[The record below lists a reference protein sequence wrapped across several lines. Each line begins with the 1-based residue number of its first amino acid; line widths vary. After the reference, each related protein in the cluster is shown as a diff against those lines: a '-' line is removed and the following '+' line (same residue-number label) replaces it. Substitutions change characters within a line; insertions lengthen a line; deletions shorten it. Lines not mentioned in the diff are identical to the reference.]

1 MVIENSNKE
10 ADMSGKIT
18 RRNLLTLGMAG
29 FLNLA
34 IESTKSSAATVLSNG
49 IDISWLP
56 SYEAAGGKF
65 LSSASKPID
74 AFALLKQS
82 GLKVVRVRV
91 FVNPNERNGQLSDAI
106 ALATRAKDAGLDFCL
121 DFHFS
126 DTWADPGHQSIPSG
140 WSSTNFDTLSSQLKA
155 YTISTLNEF
164 KTRNLPMAYV
174 QLGNEIAGGMLWPL
188 GKING
193 NDATSWRNF
202 TKLYSSAVSGLKSVY
217 PLAKNIIHLELGGQ
231 ATTINWWLSSAN
243 QYGLT
248 GYDVVGLSYY
258 PQWHGTIEQLTAS
271 LKMVAETYKK
281 PVLIAE
287 TAYPNTP
294 YTFGGDVIDSV
305 KGTVSGYPASP
316 SGQVSYIRKLQ
327 SVLKALKYTNGVG
340 VWWWEGLATQV
351 TSKGVVV
358 WNKGMTNSALVNT
371 KGKAL
376 SALSNMKV

>member
-1 MVIENSNKE
+1 MEITNLSKE
-10 ADMSGKIT
+10 AEMGVKIT
-18 RRNLLTLGMAG
+18 RRNLLTLGMSG
-29 FLNLA
+29 FLSLA

-56 SYEAAGGKF
+56 GYEAAGGKF
-65 LSSASKPID
+65 FSTANKQIE
-74 AFALLKQS
+74 AFSLLKQS

-91 FVNPNERNGQLSDAI
+91 FVNPNERNGQLSDAL

-126 DTWADPGHQSIPSG
+126 DTWADPGHQSIPAA
-140 WSSTNFDTLSSQLKA
+140 WSKTNIDTLSSQLNS
-155 YTISTLNEF
+155 YVVSTLNEF
-164 KTRNLPMAYV
+164 KTRNLPIAYV

-188 GKING
+188 GRING

-202 TKLYSSAVSGLKSVY
+202 TKLYASAVSGLKSVY
-217 PLAKNIIHLELGGQ
+217 PLAKNILHLELGGQ
-231 ATTINWWLSSAN
+231 TSTINWWLGSAN
-243 QYGLT
+243 TYGLT
-248 GYDVVGLSYY
+248 GYDIVGLSYY

-294 YTFGGDVIDSV
+294 YTFGGDVIDPV
-305 KGTVSGYPASP
+305 KGTVAGYLASP
-316 SGQVSYIRKLQ
+316 SGQVSYIKKLQ
-327 SVLKALKYTNGVG
+327 AILKALKNSNGVG

-351 TSKGVVV
+351 TSNGVVV
-358 WNKGMTNSALVNT
+358 WNKGMTNSTLVDT
-371 KGKAL
+371 RGKAL
-376 SALSNMKV
+376 SALANMKG